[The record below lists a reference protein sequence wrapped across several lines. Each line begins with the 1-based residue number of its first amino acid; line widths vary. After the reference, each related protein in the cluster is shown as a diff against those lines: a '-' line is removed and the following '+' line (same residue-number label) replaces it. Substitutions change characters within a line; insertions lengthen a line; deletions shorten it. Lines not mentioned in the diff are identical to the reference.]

1 MRPIR
6 TYWHPAE
13 TRLGA
18 PSGAGDHPTPHEVLG
33 EIGLL
38 FAIHLATAFAIAA
51 TLRWFG
57 IA

>member
-6 TYWHPAE
+6 TFWRSANN
-13 TRLGA
+13 RQGA
-18 PSGAGDHPTPHEVLG
+18 PTAAGEYPTPHEVLG

-38 FAIHLATAFAIAA
+38 LAIHLAAAFAIAA